1 MTRTPPDP
9 KLGARYLAD
18 ARTWAED
25 QQERRETMT
34 RWAWRVALGAS
45 LIAVLE
51 AIALVALAPLKTV
64 VPYTLTVDRQTGYVE
79 TVRGV
84 NLGPLSESEAVTHAF
99 LAQYVMARETFDAS
113 DLNANYQKVAAWSR
127 ERARAN
133 YLHDFD
139 RGNPRGVLMTTPP
152 TSVISVRIKSI
163 SMLSKTTGLVRFDTE
178 RQDTGQV
185 ESGRP
190 QAWTAVVG
198 FRRDGAPTRMEDR
211 LTNPL
216 GFQVF
221 SYRRDAETAP
231 SDAYVRGATP

>member
-9 KLGARYLAD
+9 KPGARYFAD

-25 QQERRETMT
+25 QLERRETMA
-34 RWAWRVALGAS
+34 RWAWRAAAGAG
-45 LIAVLE
+45 LVAVLE
-51 AIALVALAPLKTV
+51 AFALAALAPLKTV

-84 NLGPLSESEAVTHAF
+84 KLGPLSENEAVTHAF
-99 LAQYVMARETFDAS
+99 LAQYVMARETFDAA

-127 ERARAN
+127 DRARAS

-139 RGNPRGVLMTTPP
+139 RGNPRAVLVTTPP
-152 TSVISVRIKSI
+152 TSVISVRVKSI

-178 RQDTGQV
+178 RQDANQLEPRT
-185 ESGRP
+185 
-190 QAWTAVVG
+190 QAWTAVVA
-198 FRRDGAPTRMEDR
+198 FRRDGAPTRMQDR
-211 LTNPL
+211 LINPL
-216 GFQVF
+216 GFQVT

-231 SDAYVRGATP
+231 TDAYVRGTAP